1 MASIKATGLV
11 KRYGTVKAVH
21 GIDFEIADGEFVAIL
36 GPSGCGKSSTMRMIA
51 GLETVTE
58 GTIEIDG
65 KVVNDIRA
73 RDRNV
78 AMSFESYALY
88 PTISIYENIAFPL
101 RSAGMNADE
110 IDRRVR
116 DIAEKMEL
124 VPLLGLKPQGLSSGQ
139 AQRVGL
145 ARALVR
151 KPSVFLLDEPI
162 SHLDT
167 RQRYR
172 MRRFIKQLHQQYHYT
187 MIYVTHD
194 QEEAL
199 ALADRVMVMSNGLI
213 QQMAPPDEI
222 YARPVN
228 AFVAGFV
235 GEPPIN
241 FFDCRLAGD
250 GGRRTLAF
258 EGQMLTLPERLS
270 DKAAHLGSEALAAV
284 RPHFLSIGANGPLVL
299 EGKVFVT
306 EELQDQNL
314 VMVDVGR
321 VRFTLVAHPSV
332 RPRRGEVVPLTI
344 DPDHL
349 LLFPQDN
356 SRRIDDDLAA

>member
-1 MASIKATGLV
+1 MASIRAEKLV
-11 KRYGTVKAVH
+11 KRYGAFEAVH
-21 GIDFEIADGEFVAIL
+21 GIDFDIADGEFVAIL

-51 GLETVTE
+51 GLESVTE
-58 GTIEIDG
+58 GAIYFDG
-65 KVVNDIRA
+65 VRTNDVRA

-101 RSAGMNADE
+101 RAAGIEGRE

-124 VPLLGLKPQGLSSGQ
+124 TPLLAQRPKGLSSGQ

-151 KPSVFLLDEPI
+151 KPACFLLDEPI

-172 MRRFIKQLHQQYHYT
+172 MRRFIKSLHQEFRYT

-199 ALADRVMVMSNGLI
+199 ALADRVMVMSDGAI
-213 QQMAPPDEI
+213 QQMATPDEV
-222 YARPVN
+222 YARPRN

-241 FFDCRLAGD
+241 FVDCRVVRDGAGWSVE
-250 GGRRTLAF
+250 F
-258 EGQMLTLPERLS
+258 EGHRLRLPERLARS
-270 DKAAHLGSEALAAV
+270 AERVGADGLAAV
-284 RPHFLSIGANGPLVL
+284 RPHFLSIGADGPLVIT
-299 EGKVFVT
+299 GRVFVT

-314 VMVDVGR
+314 VFVDVGGT
-321 VRFTLVAHPSV
+321 RFTIVTHPSV
-332 RPRRGEVVPLTI
+332 RPVRGAIVPVTV
-344 DPDHL
+344 DPEHL
-349 LLFPQDN
+349 LLFPQ
-356 SRRIDDDLAA
+356 SEAKRFEDLAA

>member
-1 MASIKATGLV
+1 MASIKAENLV
-11 KRYGTVKAVH
+11 KRYGALQAVH
-21 GIDFEIADGEFVAIL
+21 GIDFEIEDGEFVAIL

-51 GLETVTE
+51 GLESISE
-58 GTIEIDG
+58 GTISFDG
-65 KVVNDIRA
+65 KRMNEVRA

-88 PTISIYENIAFPL
+88 PTITIYENIAFPL
-101 RSAGMNADE
+101 RSANVDPKE
-110 IDRRVR
+110 IDRQVL
-116 DIAEKMEL
+116 DIADRMEL
-124 VPLLGLKPQGLSSGQ
+124 TSLLHLKPKGLSSGQ

-151 KPSVFLLDEPI
+151 RPSVFLLDEPI

-172 MRRFIKQLHQQYHYT
+172 MRRFIKSLHQKYNYT

-199 ALADRVMVMSNGLI
+199 ALADRVMVMSDGEI
-213 QQMAPPDEI
+213 QQMDVPDEV
-222 YARPVN
+222 YARPRN

-241 FFDCRLAGD
+241 FFDCRVVSSD
-250 GGRRTLAF
+250 GGGWAVEF
-258 EGQMLTLPERLS
+258 EGQRLALPERLHAVAQQVG
-270 DKAAHLGSEALAAV
+270 DGALAAV
-284 RPHFLSIGANGPLVL
+284 RPHFMSLGTDSPLRL
-299 EGKVFVT
+299 DGRVFIT

-314 VMVDVGR
+314 IFVDVGGT
-321 VRFTLVAHPSV
+321 RFTLVAHPSV
-332 RPRRGEVVPLTI
+332 MPKRGETVPVSI
-344 DPDHL
+344 DPEHL
-349 LLFPQDN
+349 LLFPRSQA
-356 SRRIDDDLAA
+356 SKVESIVA

>member
-1 MASIKATGLV
+1 MASIRAEGLV
-11 KRYGTVKAVH
+11 KRYGAVKAVH
-21 GIDFEIADGEFVAIL
+21 GIDFDIADGEFVAIL

-51 GLETVTE
+51 GLETVSE
-58 GTIEIDG
+58 GTIYIDG
-65 KVVNDIRA
+65 KPVNDVRA

-88 PTISIYENIAFPL
+88 PTITIYENIAFPL
-101 RSAGMNADE
+101 RSAGMGEAD

-124 VPLLGLKPQGLSSGQ
+124 VPLLPLMPHGLSSGQ

-172 MRRFIKQLHQQYHYT
+172 MRRFIKHLHQEFNYT

-213 QQMAPPDEI
+213 QQMAVPEEI
-222 YARPVN
+222 YSRPKN

-241 FFDCRLAGD
+241 FVDGRLSKEGD
-250 GGRRTLAF
+250 AWTIEI
-258 EGQMLTLPERLS
+258 EGQRLKLPEAL
-270 DKAAHLGSEALAAV
+270 KPTAVVLGREALVAV
-284 RPHFLSIGANGPLVL
+284 RPHFLSIGTASPLTLNGT
-299 EGKVFVT
+299 VFVT

-314 VMVDVGR
+314 IFVDVGKT
-321 VRFTLVAHPSV
+321 RFTLVAHPSV
-332 RPRRGEVVPLTI
+332 RPKRGETVSLSV
-344 DPDHL
+344 DPEHL

-356 SRRIDDDLAA
+356 SRRIDEDLAA